1 MNTLEPLFFNPIYK
15 DTIWGREIWC
25 LSSNKNGITYLD
37 NDISLIDLFNNRE
50 LKEKIF
56 GTKCNNLDT
65 FPLLIKFI
73 EANDDLSVQVH
84 PDDNYANTY
93 EHDSGK
99 DEVWYVMNCKD
110 NANIIY
116 GLNDKVANKEEIVNN
131 IKDYLNYQ
139 SINKGDLVSI
149 KAGTVHAL
157 LSNTYVCEIQQNSDI
172 TYRIYDWDRGRPLNK
187 EKAMD
192 VINLNNEKR
201 IINCNNIDGN
211 IYSSNKFNIDL
222 VNIEN
227 KETLL
232 SNSSSFTI
240 YIVVDGEGT
249 VKTNTF
255 EKKIEKESVFLIPS
269 NLGQYEL
276 NGKMKLLKV
285 YL

>member
-232 SNSSSFTI
+232 SNPSSFTI
-240 YIVVDGEGT
+240 YIVVDGEGII
-249 VKTNTF
+249 KTNTF

>member
-56 GTKCNNLDT
+56 GTKCNNSDT

-232 SNSSSFTI
+232 SNPSSFTI
-240 YIVVDGEGT
+240 YIVVDGEGII
-249 VKTNTF
+249 KTNTF